1 MAEGSAP
8 EQLYTVLVVDDDDGV
23 RRVLGQWVERL
34 GYRLRTAGSAD
45 QAIEILSQE
54 AVAVALCDIRMP
66 GKDGIWL
73 ADQIRAR
80 FASVAIVLVTGL
92 HEMDVAFT
100 LRPGIVG
107 YVTKPF
113 EREGISGAIRQ
124 ALEWH
129 QNPSPPSSAAEDLLD
144 AVSHWEGL

>member
-1 MAEGSAP
+1 M
-8 EQLYTVLVVDDDDGV
+8 
-23 RRVLGQWVERL
+23 
-34 GYRLRTAGSAD
+34 
-45 QAIEILSQE
+45 
-54 AVAVALCDIRMP
+54 AVALCDIRMP

-73 ADQIRAR
+73 ADQFRAR
-80 FASVAIVLVTGL
+80 FASVGIVLVTGL

-100 LRPGIVG
+100 LLPGIVG
-107 YVTKPF
+107 YVIKPF

-129 QNPSPPSSAAEDLLD
+129 QDPSPPSSAAEDLLD